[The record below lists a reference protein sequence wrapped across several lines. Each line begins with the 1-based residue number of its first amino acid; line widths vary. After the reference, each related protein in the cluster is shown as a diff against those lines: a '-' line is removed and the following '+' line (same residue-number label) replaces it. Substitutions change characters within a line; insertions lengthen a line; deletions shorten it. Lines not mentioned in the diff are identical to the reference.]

1 MEKNTLQPPAAS
13 ATMTSWPVVSAWSH
27 AAAGRLAYSSADTT
41 SQMII
46 SGRRGSRSTQTPAGT
61 PTTSHG
67 RYAAAVSAA
76 TTKVLARRYST
87 ASSGIPT
94 TAMAFPIMLTD
105 SPTHSSRKF
114 RCLSTPPNR

>member
-1 MEKNTLQPPAAS
+1 M
-13 ATMTSWPVVSAWSH
+13 
-27 AAAGRLAYSSADTT
+27 GRLAYSSAEAT

-46 SGRRGSRSTQTPAGT
+46 SGRRGNLSTQAPAGR

-76 TTKVLARRYST
+76 TAKVLACRAST

-105 SPTHSSRKF
+105 SPTRSSRKF
-114 RCLSTPPNR
+114 RCQSTPPNR